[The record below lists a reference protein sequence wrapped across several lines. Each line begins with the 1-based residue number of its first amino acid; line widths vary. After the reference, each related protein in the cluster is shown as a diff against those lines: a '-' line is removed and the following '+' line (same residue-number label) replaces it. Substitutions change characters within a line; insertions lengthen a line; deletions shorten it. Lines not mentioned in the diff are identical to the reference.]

1 MLGWFTRDWW
11 MFAVRGVAAIVFG
24 ILALIWPETTLQVLV
39 LLFGAYVLVDGIT
52 LLVALARGDV
62 LARRHF
68 WPVAIMGVLG
78 IGAGLATFVWP
89 DLTALTL
96 LYVVALWAV
105 ATGILQVMTGITLR
119 REIDGELWMVLGGLL
134 SIVFGAYLI
143 VFPGAGLI
151 SLVWLVGLWA
161 LAFGFSSLG
170 LAWRLRTIDKE
181 LSSARIGS
189 AHA

>member
-1 MLGWFTRDWW
+1 V
-11 MFAVRGVAAIVFG
+11 FAVRGVAAIVFG
-24 ILALIWPETTLQVLV
+24 ILALIWPETTLAVLV
-39 LLFGAYVLVDGIT
+39 LMFGAYVLVDGIT

-62 LARRHF
+62 VARRHA

-78 IGAGLATFVWP
+78 IGAGLVTFVWP

-96 LYVVALWAV
+96 LYVVALWAI
-105 ATGILQVMTGITLR
+105 AMGIFQVMAAITLR

-161 LAFGFSSLG
+161 LTFGISSLG
-170 LAWRLRTIDKE
+170 LAWHLRTVDKE
-181 LSSARIGS
+181 LSSARIDS